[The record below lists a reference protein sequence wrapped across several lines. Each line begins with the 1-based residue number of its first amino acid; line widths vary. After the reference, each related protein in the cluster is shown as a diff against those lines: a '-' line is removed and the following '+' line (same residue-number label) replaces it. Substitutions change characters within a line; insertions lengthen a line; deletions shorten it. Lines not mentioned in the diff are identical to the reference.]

1 MFLLSI
7 KRSHKTLKSDNRL
20 NKKEFHESKQTINL
34 HLVNVDQLVISDKCK
49 GSDDDLKSFIGY
61 EEGEIVKHLRIIPL
75 QMSRYLKT
83 YLL

>member
-34 HLVNVDQLVISDKCK
+34 HLVNVDQLVISDKFK
-49 GSDDDLKSFIGY
+49 GSDDGLKSFIGY